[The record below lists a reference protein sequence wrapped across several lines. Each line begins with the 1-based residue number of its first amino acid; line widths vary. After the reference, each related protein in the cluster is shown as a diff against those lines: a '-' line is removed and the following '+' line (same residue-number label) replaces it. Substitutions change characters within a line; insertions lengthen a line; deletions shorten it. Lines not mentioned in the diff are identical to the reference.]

1 MRRPIQFH
9 LAVFALML
17 AGACGGNTPP
27 DTSPTTETGVVGGS
41 LLMPPG
47 EPFAPGV
54 TVRVVGTS
62 VSADVD
68 SFGRFVLPNVP
79 AGPLNLH
86 FTGSGLGFGLEAGD
100 IAGGETVTLTVR
112 VETSALRIEAIARV
126 RGSDATIEGVIEAS
140 GASGDTLPPNT
151 IIVGGRSVQLP
162 AGTAANLKP
171 GMRVRATGTVSAAG
185 IIARDLTIL

>member
-1 MRRPIQFH
+1 MIQFPFQFAVLVLT
-9 LAVFALML
+9 LAA
-17 AGACGGNTPP
+17 ACGGHTPP

-41 LLMPPG
+41 LLMPPW
-47 EPFAPGV
+47 EPGAPGV

-68 SFGRFVLPNVP
+68 GFGHFVLPNVP
-79 AGPLNLH
+79 AGPLDLH
-86 FTGSGLGFGLEAGD
+86 FTGPGLASGLDAGE
-100 IAGGETVTLTVR
+100 IAGGETVTLSVR
-112 VETSALRIEAIARV
+112 VEATTLRIEAIARV

-140 GASGDTLPPNT
+140 GDILTSNT

>member
-1 MRRPIQFH
+1 
-9 LAVFALML
+9 
-17 AGACGGNTPP
+17 
-27 DTSPTTETGVVGGS
+27 
-41 LLMPPG
+41 MPPG
-47 EPFAPGV
+47 EPGAPGV

-68 SFGRFVLPNVP
+68 GFGHFVLPNVP
-79 AGPLNLH
+79 AGPLELH
-86 FTGSGLGFGLEAGD
+86 FTGPGLASGLDAGE
-100 IAGGETVTLTVR
+100 IAGGETVTLSVR
-112 VETSALRIEAIARV
+112 VEATTLRIEAIARV

-140 GASGDTLPPNT
+140 GASGDILTSNT

-162 AGTAANLKP
+162 AGTGANLKP